1 MRPIDKFI
9 LHVVHNWR
17 NGLNEAYSEKAVQGF
32 INKFKEEADDLN
44 INITDNQLR
53 AYINT
58 FDRLKNGLP
67 SDQRDLAKWNIG
79 NLIRLV
85 TKGKGGEEAAEEI
98 EITPDVVYNN
108 DDNTIIIYNG
118 STQDNCI
125 NYGRGEEWCITRS
138 SFPNYR
144 YDSSKSFPTFY
155 LAKNNNLPRTDK
167 LSFVAIQVRNPDTTT
182 ERNRYVYTDRTNRP
196 YESNSMSFEGLLSEV
211 PWLMDIPNIKN
222 ILKYIPISPQEKITQ
237 QYKTNPISYREW
249 SKFPYSAK
257 EQYLTVRKGN
267 ELFSGLR
274 NSEFVGK
281 YLPQYPDIAK
291 FVAETPGIINSFDLL
306 THLDKFSN
314 QIRRSITANLRD
326 KINLRYLPL
335 ENLSFDIKKLLV
347 QLDKWELLPNERLY
361 VTKDGSTIVKL
372 TLGNDIRLDL
382 YQAEDDYSN
391 IKLNKRTSKY
401 LLDYSELDKIPLRN
415 LLKLAEDEIIDKSL
429 IIRVLNDAKENP
441 DSAIIVKPVEDGEVI
456 LDSNLFASYK
466 IGNNGKISA
475 LPFDDEEVQQIFN
488 DAKDNKS
495 FQQNALNLFTDK
507 IRPIPSA
514 IDKKALANIINSIP
528 YSQRVFQYSA
538 MSPGQSSIL
547 LTSTSPNLSFFTI
560 YADTNIPHI
569 SLIAAYDEN
578 GMVKSSARLD
588 DDTSMR
594 SYINYLRQ
602 TNKSF
607 NDDQLLNILRSRTDT
622 ATKITFVRNNPPVD
636 ANNRYRVVE
645 REGNVYVI
653 NTQNT
658 RESFMLSSS
667 RNNLK
672 QASISTP
679 LAAQLLGRQPA
690 QAPGTAAAQAND
702 AVRVARRGR
711 PPGQANAP
719 RPEPTPIEG
728 GISLTNIGN
737 IYNLTR
743 GFTALNPNILR
754 RFAMGGRQVP
764 VTNNRGASRRNNLL
778 GANGRVAAAYTFGPS
793 DVYIIQLPN
802 QTRVASI
809 AVQPNNAHFLITPGN
824 AVSLNSPTDLL
835 QALQQRGLAEV
846 HRYITNEYFDRNP
859 KHITEFKQILRKH
872 INEKKMDKSRLKE
885 IIRGIVDKVLAEN
898 APAPAKP
905 KEKEKET
912 PTVAPGKPGEKK
924 EPNRR
929 KIGNPNVKP
938 ERKMEGL
945 NEEEMLQ
952 KIVQR
957 FKSKQ

>member
-17 NGLNEAYSEKAVQGF
+17 NELNEAYSEKAIQGF

-98 EITPDVVYNN
+98 DITPDVVYNN
-108 DDNTIIIYNG
+108 DDNTIVIYNG

-249 SKFPYSAK
+249 SKFPYSTK

-274 NSEFVGK
+274 NSEFVEK

-347 QLDKWELLPNERLY
+347 QLDKWDLVPNERLY

-401 LLDYSELDKIPLRN
+401 LLDYPKLDKIPLRN
-415 LLKLAEDEIIDKSL
+415 LLKLAEDEVIDKNL

-456 LDSNLFASYK
+456 LDSNSFASYK

-528 YSQRVFQYSA
+528 YSQRVFPYSA

-547 LTSTSPNLSFFTI
+547 LTSTDPNIPFFTT
-560 YADTNIPHI
+560 YADTNIPYLGLLA
-569 SLIAAYDEN
+569 SYDER
-578 GMVKSSARLD
+578 GLVRGSSRLD
-588 DDTSMR
+588 NDAIMR
-594 SYINYLRQ
+594 SYFDYLRQ

-607 NDDQLLNILRSRTDT
+607 NDEQLLNIFKNNRSDVES
-622 ATKITFVRNNPPVD
+622 KKVFVRNNPPVS
-636 ANNRYRVVE
+636 ANNVYRFAE
-645 REGNVYVI
+645 RDGDVYIV

-658 RESFMLSSS
+658 RESFMLSTS

-672 QASISTP
+672 QVSISTP
-679 LAAQLLGRQPA
+679 LAAQLLGPA
-690 QAPGTAAAQAND
+690 QAPGTAATQAND
-702 AVRVARRGR
+702 AVRAARRGR
-711 PPGQANAP
+711 PPGQANTP

-728 GISLTNIGN
+728 GFSLTNIGN
-737 IYNLTR
+737 IYHLTR

-764 VTNNRGASRRNNLL
+764 VPNNRGASRRNNLL